1 MSSSTPDHWIFAA
14 VALSATLTGLVW
26 VLSPLGTAR
35 RLPGG
40 MLAMGV
46 PLFALAL
53 YFWLGAPKAID
64 AAALQPP
71 HEQSPVDLQ
80 AMVARLDARLQRHPN
95 DVEGWFMLAR
105 SYQVLEHWDKAA
117 SAYRRA
123 IALEPGDADLLAD
136 LADVLAVM
144 AQGNLEGEPR
154 TLLQQAIAAEP
165 THAKTLLLL
174 AAAELRQGR
183 RDAARRHWKALLR
196 SAPADS
202 EAANVARSS
211 LASIG
216 ATVER
221 PAPNGATDR

>member
-1 MSSSTPDHWIFAA
+1 
-14 VALSATLTGLVW
+14 
-26 VLSPLGTAR
+26 
-35 RLPGG
+35 

-46 PLFALAL
+46 PLFAVAL
-53 YFWLGAPKAID
+53 YFSLGVPKAID

-71 HEQSPVDLQ
+71 HEQAPVDLQ
-80 AMVARLDARLQRHPN
+80 AMVARLDARLQRQPD

-105 SYQVLEHWDKAA
+105 SYQVLEHWDRAA

-154 TLLQQAIAAEP
+154 TLLQQAIAADP
-165 THAKTLLLL
+165 SHAKSLLLL

-183 RDAARRHWKALLR
+183 RDEARRHWEALLR

-202 EAANVARSS
+202 EAANIARSS
-211 LASIG
+211 LTSLG
-216 ATVER
+216 VTVER